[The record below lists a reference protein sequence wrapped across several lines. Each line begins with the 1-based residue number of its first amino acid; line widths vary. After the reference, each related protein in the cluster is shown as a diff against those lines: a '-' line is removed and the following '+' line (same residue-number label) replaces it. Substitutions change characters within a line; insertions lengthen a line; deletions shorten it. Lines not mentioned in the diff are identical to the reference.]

1 MVRRLGRFRQNARIQ
16 NPVGDDVQQLQG
28 RVAVITGAASGIG
41 QAMAQR
47 FARAGMKVVLADIE
61 TDALQR
67 ALAQLQA
74 MDAQALAVTVDVAD
88 AASVERLADAT
99 YAAFG
104 DVHLLCNNAGVAAPA
119 LLQPTWEN
127 SLQDWH
133 WILAVNLMGVVHG
146 VRSFVPRMLAGG
158 DEGHIV
164 NTASV
169 AGLLSGSGP
178 YFASKH
184 GVSCLTEGLYKDL
197 KTAGARLSAS
207 VLCPGVI
214 RTQILDAERNRP
226 AQYGAPTDMATLSER
241 QQQWSA
247 GFRAALESGIEPSV
261 VADAV
266 HDAVVADHY
275 YIVPAQDEHLQ
286 RIALRMAD
294 ITALRNPTLPTPRT

>member
-1 MVRRLGRFRQNARIQ
+1 M
-16 NPVGDDVQQLQG
+16 QQLRG
-28 RVAVITGAASGIG
+28 RVAVVTGAASGIG
-41 QAMAQR
+41 LAMATR
-47 FARAGMKVVLADIE
+47 FASAGMKLVLADIE
-61 TDALQR
+61 TAALQR

-74 MDAQALAVTVDVAD
+74 QGATAIAVTVDVAD
-88 AASVERLADAT
+88 AASVERLADAA
-99 YAAFG
+99 YQSFG
-104 DVHLLCNNAGVAAPA
+104 AVHVVCNNAGVAAPA

-127 SLQDWH
+127 SLEDWH

-169 AGLLSGSGP
+169 AGLLTGSGP

-197 KTAGARLSAS
+197 KATGARVSAS

-214 RTQILDAERNRP
+214 RTQILDAERNRT
-226 AQYGAPTDMATLSER
+226 AQFGGPTDMATLSER
-241 QQQWSA
+241 EQQWTA
-247 GFRAALESGIEPSV
+247 GFRAALEAGIDPAV

-266 HDAVVADHY
+266 HDAVVADRY
-275 YIVPAQDEHLQ
+275 YIVPAQPEHLE

-294 ITALRNPTLPTPRT
+294 ITALRNPTLPPKK

>member
-197 KTAGARLSAS
+197 KSAGARLSAS

-214 RTQILDAERNRP
+214 RTQFLDAERNRP

>member
-1 MVRRLGRFRQNARIQ
+1 M
-16 NPVGDDVQQLQG
+16 QQLQG
-28 RVAVITGAASGIG
+28 RVAVVTGAASGIG
-41 QAMAQR
+41 LAMAAR
-47 FARAGMKVVLADIE
+47 FAAAGMKLVLADVE
-61 TDALQR
+61 TAALQR

-74 MDAQALAVTVDVAD
+74 QDTQAIAVTADVAD
-88 AASVERLADAT
+88 AASVERLADTAYET
-99 YAAFG
+99 FG
-104 DVHLLCNNAGVAAPA
+104 AVHLLCNNAGVAAPA

-127 SLQDWH
+127 SLADWH

-169 AGLLSGSGP
+169 AGLLTGSGP

-197 KTAGARLSAS
+197 KTAGAKLSAS

-226 AQYGAPTDMATLSER
+226 PQFGGPTDLSTLSDSA
-241 QQQWSA
+241 QQWSV
-247 GFRAALESGIEPSV
+247 GFRAALEAGIDPAV

-266 HDAVVADHY
+266 ANAVMHDCF
-275 YIVPAQDEHLQ
+275 YIVPAQPEHLE

-294 ITALRNPTLPTPRT
+294 IAALRNPTLLQRN

>member
-1 MVRRLGRFRQNARIQ
+1 M
-16 NPVGDDVQQLQG
+16 QQLQG
-28 RVAVITGAASGIG
+28 RVAVVTGAASGIG
-41 QAMAQR
+41 LAMAKR
-47 FARAGMKVVLADIE
+47 FARAGMKLVLADIE
-61 TDALQR
+61 TAALQR
-67 ALAQLQA
+67 ALAEMQA
-74 MDAQALAVTVDVAD
+74 LDAQALAVTVDVAD
-88 AASVERLADAT
+88 AASVERLADAA
-99 YAAFG
+99 YARFG
-104 DVHLLCNNAGVAAPA
+104 AVHLLCNNAGVAAPA

-127 SLQDWH
+127 SLEDWH

-169 AGLLSGSGP
+169 AGLLTGSGP

-184 GVSCLTEGLYKDL
+184 GVSCLSEGLYKDL
-197 KTAGARLSAS
+197 KTAGAKLSAS

-226 AQYGAPTDMATLSER
+226 AQFGGPTDMAKLSER

-247 GFRAALESGIEPSV
+247 GFRAALEAGIDPAV

-266 HDAVVADHY
+266 HDGVIADRY
-275 YIVPAQDEHLQ
+275 YIVPAQDEHLE

-294 ITALRNPTLPTPRT
+294 IAALRNPTLPVPKG